1 MKRTS
6 STKTQKKPK
15 KVTPTPK
22 QRLAAKLVLENTGK
36 GEPIGKVLKQAG
48 YSDGIAKN
56 PSDVTEATG
65 FKLALIQAGATEEKL
80 AQVFNSGLEANRVD
94 VIKGISQASDVPD
107 IALRVATAE
116 KVAKIYGLTAEKQQ
130 SGNTYNTFIQ
140 SNTINPN
147 EAGTRSLVDQTLDML
162 MEQTKRPID

>member
-15 KVTPTPK
+15 NITPTPK
-22 QRLAAKLVLENTGK
+22 QKRLAQLVVENGSAAKPLGKLVKE
-36 GEPIGKVLKQAG
+36 AG
-48 YSDGIAKN
+48 YSDSMVIK
-56 PSDVTEATG
+56 PSVITEATG

>member
-15 KVTPTPK
+15 NVTPTPK
-22 QRLAAKLVLENTGK
+22 QKHAAKLVLDNIGTGK
-36 GEPIGKVLKQAG
+36 PVGKILKEAN
-48 YSDGIAKN
+48 YSNAIAKN
-56 PSDVTEATG
+56 PQLVTEATG

-80 AQVFNSGLEANRVD
+80 ASVFNSGLDANRVD
-94 VIKGISQASDVPD
+94 VIKGVSQASDVPD

-116 KVAKIYGLTAEKQQ
+116 KVAKIYGITADKQQ

-162 MEQTKRPID
+162 MEQTKRPIE